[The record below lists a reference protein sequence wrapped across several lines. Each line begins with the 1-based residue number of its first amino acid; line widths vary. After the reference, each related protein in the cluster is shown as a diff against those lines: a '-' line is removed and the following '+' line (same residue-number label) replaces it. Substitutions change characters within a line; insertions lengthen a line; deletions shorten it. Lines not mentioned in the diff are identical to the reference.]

1 MTGGGGLSFETETAV
16 VTVLGSRRAVVRR
29 FLAHRPATWGLV
41 MLALVIGVAV
51 LGGWLWRYE
60 VGDITDDLSAAP
72 SWRHPM
78 GTDGLGRDLFA
89 QVLQGTRRS
98 LQVAVVVSLLSTTFG
113 AVCGAL
119 AGYYRGW
126 VDSVLMRLTDV
137 VLSVPGIA
145 ILVVIA
151 GSIKGSVSWL
161 TVALILSSLS
171 WTGIARV
178 VRGTVLSL
186 REREFID
193 AARAAGAGDGR
204 ILVRHVLPHT
214 SGPVL
219 VKASLAVSGAVLAE
233 AALSYLGLGISAP
246 DTSLGRL
253 VESGQHSATTRPW
266 LFYFPGLVIL
276 AIVLSVN
283 FVGDGLRD
291 ALDPTSEARG
301 PRRFGGIS
309 RWHSSGGPAPAFVG
323 RPSRRRGHER
333 ADTGSK

>member
-1 MTGGGGLSFETETAV
+1 M
-16 VTVLGSRRAVVRR
+16 LGSRRALLRR
-29 FLAHRPATWGLV
+29 FLAHRPAALGLM
-41 MLALVIGVAV
+41 MLASVTVVAV
-51 LGGWLWRYE
+51 VGGPLWHYE

-89 QVLQGTRRS
+89 LVLQGTRRS
-98 LQVAVVVSLLSTTFG
+98 LQVALVVSLLSTAFG
-113 AVCGAL
+113 TVCGVL

-126 VDSVLMRLTDV
+126 VDSILMRLTDV

-145 ILVVIA
+145 ILVVVA
-151 GSIKGSVSWL
+151 GSLKEGSGSWL
-161 TVALILSSLS
+161 AVALILSSLS

-193 AARAAGAGDGR
+193 AARAAGAREGR

-214 SGPVL
+214 SGLVL

-253 VESGQHSATTRPW
+253 VETGQHTATTRPW

-291 ALDPTSEARG
+291 ALDPTSELSHG
-301 PRRFGGIS
+301 
-309 RWHSSGGPAPAFVG
+309 
-323 RPSRRRGHER
+323 RRRGGPWRPSPGGR
-333 ADTGSK
+333 APGIVGAVLRRRRHRQADAGSR